1 MISCLIKCHFWIA
14 TTMMA
19 TNRNILKKTDTKKTR
34 LYKYKFFEFLIRLE
48 IINRI
53 KQKSVKKPTTP
64 NKKFNE
70 RGSDGLNNPSTIDD
84 NNADKN
90 RNKVN

>member
-1 MISCLIKCHFWIA
+1 M
-14 TTMMA
+14 
-19 TNRNILKKTDTKKTR
+19 
-34 LYKYKFFEFLIRLE
+34 E

>member
-34 LYKYKFFEFLIRLE
+34 LNKYKFFEFLIRLE

-64 NKKFNE
+64 NKKFKLMTE
-70 RGSDGLNNPSTIDD
+70 SQDVDEATSDEDNDD
-84 NNADKN
+84 EQL
-90 RNKVN
+90 